1 VIVDPDGWSPG
12 NESSS
17 QNPAYRWTRNRG
29 GAREGPSTCVGRNP
43 LSLPLATAHAYIPP
57 VAQNVLGTELQE
69 CSRRPLTGFYRSGQC
84 ETGSDD
90 VGVHT
95 VCARVTAEFLTFSKA
110 AGNDLSTPM
119 PAHGFE
125 GLQPGDCWCLCAA
138 RWVEALEAGVAPP
151 VVLEATHAATL
162 EFAAL
167 DDLRR
172 FAVEA

>member
-1 VIVDPDGWSPG
+1 VKGPL
-12 NESSS
+12 
-17 QNPAYRWTRNRG
+17 
-29 GAREGPSTCVGRNP
+29 REGPFTCSDC
-43 LSLPLATAHAYIPP
+43 SLAPAALLGFQNAYISP

-69 CSRRPLTGFYRSGQC
+69 CSRQPLTGFYRNGCC

-95 VCARVTAEFLTFSKA
+95 VCTRVTAEFLEFSKS

-119 PAHGFE
+119 PAYGFN
-125 GLQPGDCWCLCAA
+125 GLQPGDCWCLCAS

-167 DDLRR
+167 GDLRR
-172 FAVEA
+172 FAVKA